1 MKRAIK
7 LILWASMVVTI
18 IIIVLTILSMYSIHY
33 IKFFQNYHPFQVS
46 LFFTLIIWS
55 LEIIINKKGKNY
67 IFYGIT
73 FIVLAN
79 LIFLF
84 MLWGVK

>member
-1 MKRAIK
+1 MKRSIK
-7 LILWASMVVTI
+7 LILWTSMVITTI
-18 IIIVLTILSMYSIHY
+18 IIILTILSMYSIHY
-33 IKFFQNYHPFQVS
+33 NKFFDNYHPFQIS

-67 IFYGIT
+67 ILYGVT
-73 FIVLAN
+73 FIILAN
-79 LIFLF
+79 MIFLF